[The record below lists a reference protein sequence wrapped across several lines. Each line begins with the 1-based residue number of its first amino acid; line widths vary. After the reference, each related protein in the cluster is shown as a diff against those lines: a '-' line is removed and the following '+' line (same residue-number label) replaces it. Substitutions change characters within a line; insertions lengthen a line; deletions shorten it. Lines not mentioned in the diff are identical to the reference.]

1 MKLKFIVFS
10 SALLISTLV
19 LTNCTK
25 DEGKA
30 PVVTPPPVES
40 CDTIT
45 YNKHIKKIMDD
56 YCVSCHK
63 NSSDVGGVGLT
74 TYAEVKDRTQAGRMI
89 ARVIDGVQSFMPQ
102 GGQLSSSQKQLITC
116 WIDKGMKE

>member
-1 MKLKFIVFS
+1 MKLKLIALFS
-10 SALLISTLV
+10 CCLLTGIV

-30 PVVTPPPVES
+30 PVVTPPPVEL

-45 YNKHIKKIMDD
+45 YTKHIKKLMDD

-63 NSSDVGGVGLT
+63 NSADVGGVGLT
-74 TYAEVKDRTQAGRMI
+74 TYAEVKDRTQAGRMK
-89 ARVIDGVQSFMPQ
+89 ARVIDGVPTFMPQ
-102 GGQLSSSQKQLITC
+102 GGELSTAQKQLITC